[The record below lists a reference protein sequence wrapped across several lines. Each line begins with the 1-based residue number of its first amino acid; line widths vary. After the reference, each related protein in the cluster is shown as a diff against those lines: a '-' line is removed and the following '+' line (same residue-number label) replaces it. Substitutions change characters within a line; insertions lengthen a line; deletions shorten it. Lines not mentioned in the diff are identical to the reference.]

1 MKWIASSIY
10 FINNHYVKNT
20 LARYYD
26 IISSE
31 AKYYYKLKYCKKK
44 IICCNSFELV
54 VKFQSLCLS
63 SRVLC
68 A

>member
-10 FINNHYVKNT
+10 FINSHYVKNT
-20 LARYYD
+20 LARYYY
-26 IISSE
+26 IISSK

-44 IICCNSFELV
+44 IICCNSFELAV
-54 VKFQSLCLS
+54 RFQSLCLS
-63 SRVLC
+63 SRVLW